1 MKSRTQL
8 ALQTNAHVLQQG
20 QVRKHGR
27 DLERANHTATRNLC
41 RCFAGDVD
49 AVEADLAR
57 SRLQKLGQQVEAR
70 GLARTV
76 GANQRMDAAA
86 LHRKIHI
93 AHGGKAFER
102 FGEMGGLKN
111 DVAHGGQAAPCWQ
124 CCRPGLLA
132 LWLACTVSNVA
143 AHRMGELSDY
153 ALGVVPKLFNLG
165 SYPSDKKSLQLP

>member
-1 MKSRTQL
+1 MNRIVVIGSCNMDIVVL
-8 ALQTNAHVLQQG
+8 ADK
-20 QVRKHGR
+20 RP
-27 DLERANHTATRNLC
+27 TAGETIMGNEL
-41 RCFAGDVD
+41 
-49 AVEADLAR
+49 
-57 SRLQKLGQQVEAR
+57 
-70 GLARTV
+70 
-76 GANQRMDAAA
+76 
-86 LHRKIHI
+86 HI
-93 AHGGKAFER
+93 AHGGKDFER

-143 AHRMGELSDY
+143 VHRMGALSDY